1 MNLLTTSEANCSR
14 FNDKLYSGEHEAII
28 TQEVWESTQKLLK
41 ENSPYEGSPSGAR
54 RIMPFQRI
62 VRCGYCGGAMKAAY
76 TQKSR
81 NKTYRYLICE
91 ADSKRINSTCPLQ
104 RVPLNELEKIVIE
117 DIHIMLSK
125 PEIVFGILSEA
136 KELDPNGCNLTEEQI
151 RNSFSNLSAVWDVMY
166 PVEKYKLIQ
175 TIISNITVFR
185 DRIKIEYNK
194 EALSGLVH
202 EQKGKTV

>member
-1 MNLLTTSEANCSR
+1 
-14 FNDKLYSGEHEAII
+14 
-28 TQEVWESTQKLLK
+28 
-41 ENSPYEGSPSGAR
+41 
-54 RIMPFQRI
+54 MPFQRI
-62 VRCGYCGGAMKAAY
+62 VRCGYCGGAMKAVY
-76 TQKSR
+76 TKKTR

-91 ADSKRINSTCPLQ
+91 ADSKRINSSCPLQ

-136 KELDPNGCNLTEEQI
+136 KGLNPNGGSLTEDQI
-151 RNSFSNLSAVWDVMY
+151 RKSFSNLSAVWDVMY

-185 DRIKIEYNK
+185 DRIKIEYNQEVLCGLAK
-194 EALSGLVH
+194 E
-202 EQKGKTV
+202 